1 MKHTDLP
8 LIFALCLTA
17 ATGAHAQDSL
27 TPTSA
32 YSSEFN
38 YYGENQPFAHPVPP
52 TLSTVPPRSYIPTPP
67 PDFIPIA
74 SQGQASHGG
83 GGSGGNS
90 GNSGN
95 SGNGHSG
102 NDHGSGHSG
111 NAASSGRNGT
121 HAEPGDDHGVHR
133 SGEIGDDHGVHVGG
147 EPGDDKRS

>member
-74 SQGQASHGG
+74 SQHEFSDSRLPTVADATVRVFIRSFDAERGVYVNEEVIDPTCLLACLSRQGQATPVYH
-83 GGSGGNS
+83 
-90 GNSGN
+90 
-95 SGNGHSG
+95 
-102 NDHGSGHSG
+102 
-111 NAASSGRNGT
+111 
-121 HAEPGDDHGVHR
+121 
-133 SGEIGDDHGVHVGG
+133 
-147 EPGDDKRS
+147 